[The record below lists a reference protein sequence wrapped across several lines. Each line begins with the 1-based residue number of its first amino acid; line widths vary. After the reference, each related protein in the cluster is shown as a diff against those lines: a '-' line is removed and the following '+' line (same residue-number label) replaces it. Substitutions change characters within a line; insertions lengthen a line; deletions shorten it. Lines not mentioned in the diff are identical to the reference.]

1 MKRIVLLLLLTLISP
16 AVFAQTTVNASAI
29 ERAAKAAHNQKAD
42 QVSKLTAQTL
52 ADFKA
57 FQKAAFRYQYY
68 DYNFMFQSM
77 DALRESYMQL
87 RGASETA
94 AKSVAPQINEPI
106 AIANG
111 QRSIRLA
118 AYLNMETC
126 TLWQSEQLKF
136 DAFAEALQADL
147 QEGVALPAEFKQTL
161 ASFREYVKNSKQLN
175 SNWVLQSMMP
185 VMDVFNKYAKAN
197 SPLVPAMARQIQ
209 EPMPAGWGGEVVAST
224 FIKDHS
230 CELWQIEDQLE
241 DFRANLL
248 KYTR

>member
-136 DAFAEALQADL
+136 AHFGALIAIIAQIGDLIESAIKRHLGVKDSSALIPGHGGIFDRIDGLIFAAPIVYCLFALI
-147 QEGVALPAEFKQTL
+147 
-161 ASFREYVKNSKQLN
+161 SFNY
-175 SNWVLQSMMP
+175 
-185 VMDVFNKYAKAN
+185 
-197 SPLVPAMARQIQ
+197 
-209 EPMPAGWGGEVVAST
+209 
-224 FIKDHS
+224 
-230 CELWQIEDQLE
+230 
-241 DFRANLL
+241 
-248 KYTR
+248 